1 VCAPPPHALFSM
13 DDLLG
18 GHPVVDFSALPH
30 AALER
35 LAGHYGLSSRS
46 PHLASQI
53 SAAFL
58 AEAVDEEQ
66 VMLRLLRRCHPK
78 KGGAARKQAPKSTA
92 RRQLGPQRTLET
104 TPRKKS
110 RSMTYGDMISAALRQ
125 LPARRGTLEQIY
137 DEMEKKFGSQLNTEL
152 EAGPRQVGAGYGVD
166 TPGGVSR
173 RMSERRSFLV
183 VGTRMEGERA
193 EDHQPQWCAL
203 PSIICYRCG
212 RTLHL

>member
-1 VCAPPPHALFSM
+1 
-13 DDLLG
+13 
-18 GHPVVDFSALPH
+18 
-30 AALER
+30 
-35 LAGHYGLSSRS
+35 
-46 PHLASQI
+46 
-53 SAAFL
+53 
-58 AEAVDEEQ
+58 
-66 VMLRLLRRCHPK
+66 
-78 KGGAARKQAPKSTA
+78 
-92 RRQLGPQRTLET
+92 
-104 TPRKKS
+104 
-110 RSMTYGDMISAALRQ
+110 MTYGDMISAALRQ

-212 RTLHL
+212 